1 MRNIVGRKWLP
12 LLKKYHVDMPYECP
26 IHLNRDIFKTKQ
38 DARVEYRVNQ
48 WYCKICGKTFL
59 TENQFDNH
67 FDLRHLDLLS
77 IVSYFDF
84 AIKA

>member
-1 MRNIVGRKWLP
+1 
-12 LLKKYHVDMPYECP
+12 MPHECP

-77 IVSYFDF
+77 IVSLFHYLR
-84 AIKA
+84 KTYLVT